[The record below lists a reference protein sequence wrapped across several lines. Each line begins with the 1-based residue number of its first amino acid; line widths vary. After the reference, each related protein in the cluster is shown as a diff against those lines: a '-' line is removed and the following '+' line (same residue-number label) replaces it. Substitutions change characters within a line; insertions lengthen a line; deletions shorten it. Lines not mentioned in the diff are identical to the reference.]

1 MSRPTLREQLRSGF
15 PGGSLTLNQLWALHE
30 LAGDALPE
38 TQDPEQRRRDLQKT
52 MASIRR
58 LQQVLQ
64 VTLVNPRSQPGGDV
78 AAKDLLTPEGIE
90 LLDIVGR
97 FFADL
102 DVFGQAHS
110 DQGPNF
116 RLASSTT
123 LLHWLVLPSIRELQR
138 RAADFGQPRQPQVS
152 FQQIE
157 LDEASA
163 GLSSHLFQ
171 FAVLR
176 ETSELPVTLLD
187 PPADESLDAQLA
199 RWAGWSDEEF
209 ARHLR
214 GQAWSGGASHGHRR
228 IAWVLGKYD
237 YVLCM
242 RQDFHD
248 QVTEHARLRGH
259 HWQVNLP
266 VALCT
271 NHRKFAEDLRQL
283 ERQAG
288 FRVLIR
294 TDTWV
299 ESAQLALYGD
309 YATILPSIALRV
321 NPDLESYGMTGL
333 NLPSENVLL
342 VLNPSILRNQV
353 YRRMLS
359 ATATTL
365 SRALARGSAPER

>member
-1 MSRPTLREQLRSGF
+1 MNRPTLREQLRSGF

-38 TQDPEQRRRDLQKT
+38 TQDPEQRRRDMQKT
-52 MASIRR
+52 MASIKR

-64 VTLVNPRSQPGGDV
+64 VTLINPRSQPGSGTAV
-78 AAKDLLTPEGIE
+78 TDLLTPEGIE

-110 DQGPNF
+110 DQGPNL

-138 RAADFGQPRQPQVS
+138 RAADFGQPRQPQLS
-152 FQQIE
+152 FLEIE

-176 ETSELPVTLLD
+176 ETADLPVTLLS
-187 PPADESLDAQLA
+187 PPAGETLEADLA
-199 RWAGWSDEEF
+199 RWAAWSDAEF
-209 ARHLR
+209 ARHLQ
-214 GQAWSGGASHGHRR
+214 GEAWSGGASHGHRR
-228 IAWVLGKYD
+228 IGWVLGRYD

-248 QVTEHARLRGH
+248 RVVEQARLNGH

-271 NHRKFAEDLRQL
+271 NHRTFADDLRQL

-321 NPDLESYGMTGL
+321 NPDLEAYAMTGRS
-333 NLPSENVLL
+333 LPSENVLL
-342 VLNPSILRNQV
+342 VLNPTILRNQI

-359 ATATTL
+359 AAATTF
-365 SRALARGSAPER
+365 SRALACGAAPER